1 MVLQV
6 LHHAVRSYLSSSSIY
21 VFQNIVIIYYLVL
34 EMTIEQHDHI
44 NHRCMM
50 YVCACILIDN
60 IIYITL
66 VMNMYNVCKCM
77 YVKNNILRT
86 V

>member
-1 MVLQV
+1 
-6 LHHAVRSYLSSSSIY
+6 
-21 VFQNIVIIYYLVL
+21 
-34 EMTIEQHDHI
+34 MTIEQHDHI

-77 YVKNNILRT
+77 YVKNNILCT